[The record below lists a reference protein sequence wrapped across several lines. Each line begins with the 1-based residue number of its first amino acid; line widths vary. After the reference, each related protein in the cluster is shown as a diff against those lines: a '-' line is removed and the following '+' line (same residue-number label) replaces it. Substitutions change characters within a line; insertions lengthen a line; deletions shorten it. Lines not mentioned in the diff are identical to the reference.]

1 MGKFTATCCLFMV
14 LMAFAVQQSESTVLL
29 KTAVL
34 GGLLKKALNHKKA
47 LYHRPAPAEKK
58 VVVVPEPVVKKVVV
72 VPEPHKPDLSQHA
85 AVVKHVVD
93 TGVNL
98 IDNAVDAV
106 TGKVAYVAGTAH
118 QIGQHAKAVAKSKA
132 AHVHATV
139 DHLLSG

>member
-1 MGKFTATCCLFMV
+1 MKKFTATCCLFMV

-34 GGLLKKALNHKKA
+34 GGLLKKALSHKKVP
-47 LYHRPAPAEKK
+47 LYHRPAPVEKK
-58 VVVVPEPVVKKVVV
+58 VVVVPEPVKKVVV
-72 VPEPHKPDLSQHA
+72 VPEPYKPDLSKHA

-98 IDNAVDAV
+98 IDTAVDAV
-106 TGKVAYVAGTAH
+106 TGKVAHVAGTAH
-118 QIGQHAKAVAKSKA
+118 QIGQHARAVAKSKA